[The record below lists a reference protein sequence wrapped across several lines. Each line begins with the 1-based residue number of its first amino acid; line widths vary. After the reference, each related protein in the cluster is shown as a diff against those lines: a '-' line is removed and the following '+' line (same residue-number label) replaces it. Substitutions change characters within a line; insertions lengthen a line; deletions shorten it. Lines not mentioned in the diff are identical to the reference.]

1 MFANCK
7 YEELSYPKTQKECDP
22 NPITS
27 IENATTSSSTSL
39 LASNK
44 EIPPPPEKLHNYKDF
59 NTHVVSWWGLPSKH
73 DILLNANIYSCLQQ
87 RGTYDYIIS
96 NY

>member
-44 EIPPPPEKLHNYKDF
+44 EIPPPPGEVAQLQRLQHSRRVLVGVAIE
-59 NTHVVSWWGLPSKH
+59 TR
-73 DILLNANIYSCLQQ
+73 YS
-87 RGTYDYIIS
+87 S
-96 NY
+96 